1 MKLAIDVYYYEN
13 QAKTVG
19 ILFKDWRSEKEEQ
32 ILVSYSHE
40 ILPYEPGNFYKR
52 ELPCI
57 VDLLK
62 NMDLE
67 IIIDGYVY
75 LDEKGK
81 PGLGYYLYEYLSQE
95 KPVLGVAKKAFH
107 KNSNNYVKEIYRGES
122 IKPLYVTSAGLDLEI
137 SAENKSLKILKNKPN
152 DPLLQLV
159 ADNWIN
165 NWEKSDVLRNSQY

>member
-57 VDLLK
+57 IDLL
-62 NMDLE
+62 NNIDLNLIEE

-75 LDEKGK
+75 LDDKGK
-81 PGLGYYLYEYLSQE
+81 PGLGYYLYEYLLQE
-95 KPVLGVAKKAFH
+95 KPVIGVAKNAFH

-137 SAENKSLKILKNKPN
+137 SAENIRNMFGKYRIPYLFSLLDQETKKNKNSKSLK
-152 DPLLQLV
+152 
-159 ADNWIN
+159 
-165 NWEKSDVLRNSQY
+165 